1 MIDIERYTE
10 LIEEI
15 SDMQVA
21 IKDRLNNI
29 IKKRCETNPQKKRL

>member
-21 IKDRLNNI
+21 IKDRTYNRRDYANR
-29 IKKRCETNPQKKRL
+29 KDYQ